1 MSFGSEQLYNP
12 KHSIGLTLDNID
24 HNINNNTNN
33 NTPKQ
38 LSNYMATSDVDLPIE
53 LRHGQKFN
61 INFTTNSGLEPSIQN
76 KDNVDLPIEL
86 RQGQKFNINFITNS
100 RKNTDDILPKFNI
113 NLNNI

>member
-1 MSFGSEQLYNP
+1 
-12 KHSIGLTLDNID
+12 
-24 HNINNNTNN
+24 
-33 NTPKQ
+33 
-38 LSNYMATSDVDLPIE
+38 MATSDVDLPIQ
-53 LRHGQKFN
+53 LRYGQKFN